1 MNGETQKEAEKRA
14 VLRNCTEEL
23 LEELYKN
30 VGMGTDSLL
39 NVIPKVKNAELSAE
53 LTSQLNKYG
62 GYSQQ
67 IGSMLEQCG
76 GQAKEKNVMAK
87 MSAKLGVEMSTLTDP
102 TDAHIAQMVIE
113 GTTMGIT
120 DTIRLVRNYEN
131 SNCTEGAL
139 SLARS
144 VVSYQEQAVEK
155 MKNFL

>member
-1 MNGETQKEAEKRA
+1 MNGETQKGTEKKA
-14 VLRNCTEEL
+14 VPRNCTEEL

-39 NVIPKVKNAELSAE
+39 NVIPKVKNTELSAE
-53 LTSQLNKYG
+53 LTSQLDKYG
-62 GYSQQ
+62 GYSEQ
-67 IGSMLEQCG
+67 IGNMLEQCG
-76 GQAKEKNVMAK
+76 GEAKEKNIMAK

-120 DTIRLVRNYEN
+120 DTIRLVRGYEN

-155 MKNFL
+155 MKSFL